1 MMHAI
6 RTILALSVLAG
17 LVVMVPRAAGE
28 DSISPATRTSAPPEV
43 EKAMQMPEG
52 KEKNAALGAAMK
64 AWAQK
69 DATAGL
75 AWALALPP
83 KLYGQ
88 VRGNL
93 GMFAQGANP
102 AGSAD
107 WLVGQGSPTAL
118 DALHGVLTSWT
129 VADPVSAS
137 AWCVGLQSKDAK
149 ARSVSF
155 FSVADGL
162 CRRKPESATAWVAQM
177 QPGDDRLAA
186 VEGTTIIWA
195 RADIVAATGWIKT
208 LSPAEVQRAAQTVVS
223 VWRFVKGTSKSPN
236 VWPNVQEWIDQLP
249 LGPADKDYVLKNP
262 RR

>member
-1 MMHAI
+1 MTHAI
-6 RTILALSVLAG
+6 RTILVLSAFAG
-17 LVVMVPRAAGE
+17 FVVMIPRALGQ
-28 DSISPATRTSAPPEV
+28 DSGSPGPKTSAPPEV

-75 AWALALPP
+75 AWALALSPP
-83 KLYGQ
+83 QYGQ
-88 VRGNL
+88 VRGSL
-93 GMFAQGANP
+93 AVFAQGAKP
-102 AGSAD
+102 ASSAD
-107 WLVGQGSPTAL
+107 WLVQQGSPTAL
-118 DALHGVLTSWT
+118 DALHGMLISWA
-129 VADPVSAS
+129 VNDADSAS
-137 AWCVGLQSKDAK
+137 AWCVGLKAKDAK

-162 CRRKPESATAWVAQM
+162 CRKKAEAATAWVAQL

-195 RADIVAATGWIKT
+195 RGDIVAATGWIKT
-208 LSPAEVQRAAQTVVS
+208 LSAAEVKRAAQTVVS
-223 VWRFVKGTSKSPN
+223 VWRFAKGTSKSPN
-236 VWPNVQEWIDQLP
+236 MWQNVQEWLDQLP
-249 LGPADKDYVLKNP
+249 LSAAEKDYVLKNP

>member
-1 MMHAI
+1 MKPAI

-17 LVVMVPRAAGE
+17 LVVMIPRAAGE
-28 DSISPATRTSAPPEV
+28 DSSRPAPEISAPPEV
-43 EKAMQMPEG
+43 EKAMQLPEG

-83 KLYGQ
+83 RLYGQ

-107 WLVGQGSPTAL
+107 WLVQQGSPTAF
-118 DALHGVLTSWT
+118 DALHGILTGWALT
-129 VADPVSAS
+129 DPVSAS
-137 AWCVGLQSKDAK
+137 AWCLALQSKDAK
-149 ARSVSF
+149 ARSVSY

-162 CRRKPESATAWVAQM
+162 CRRKPESATAWVAQL
-177 QPGDDRLAA
+177 QPGEDRLAA
-186 VEGTTIIWA
+186 VEGTAIIWV
-195 RADIVAATGWIKT
+195 RGDIVAATEWIKT
-208 LSPAEVQRAAQTVVS
+208 LSPSEVKRVAQTVVS
-223 VWRFVKGTSKSPN
+223 TWRFVKGTSKSPN
-236 VWPNVQEWIDQLP
+236 VWNNVQEWIDQLP
-249 LGPADKDYVLKNP
+249 LSPEDKDYVLKNP